1 MKRLLV
7 QWLIA
12 SGVAIAAF
20 WPLASRE
27 GRGPW
32 LATHVVIPM
41 AIAVVALLVFRIL
54 RSLMVAVLCA
64 LAAAGV
70 IVLLLRSYGDQV
82 HSLFQAIFP

>member
-27 GRGPW
+27 ARGPW
-32 LATHVVIPM
+32 FATHVVIPM

-82 HSLFQAIFP
+82 HALFQAILP